1 VGSDKFLGAQACISN
16 MLRVRRER
24 VNVAAG
30 KLQKCNLI
38 RYS

>member
-1 VGSDKFLGAQACISN
+1 

-38 RYS
+38 RFS